1 MTYYQQNREKCL
13 AYQKNYNEEN
23 KDKYYSYQ
31 RNYYLDRKDTP
42 EFKAYYTAYN
52 KNRWRLQKIEKS
64 KQRCIKRTKQ
74 LMIKML
80 KELLKKVP
88 RYECLQSKPIAVPA
102 EDLLPLKA
110 ELEIKAK
117 QPECLQS
124 KPIAAPAEI
133 APFAGFRTNAKG
145 LFVLDW

>member
-1 MTYYQQNREKCL
+1 MSYYQQNREKCL

-88 RYECLQSKPIAVPA
+88 RYE
-102 EDLLPLKA
+102 DLLPLKA

-117 QPECLQS
+117 QP
-124 KPIAAPAEI
+124 EI